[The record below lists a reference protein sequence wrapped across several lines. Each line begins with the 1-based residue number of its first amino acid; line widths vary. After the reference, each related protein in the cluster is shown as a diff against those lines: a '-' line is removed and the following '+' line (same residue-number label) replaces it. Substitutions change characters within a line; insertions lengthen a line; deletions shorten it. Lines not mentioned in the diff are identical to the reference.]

1 MEFKEAI
8 KEKRKQ
14 LGLNQIEA
22 ATILKVSLA
31 TLQSWEVGRRQPT
44 EYGQAEILRR
54 FDQIFA
60 FVDVYREKERNEE

>member
-1 MEFKEAI
+1 MKFKEEI

-54 FDQIFA
+54 FDKLIELTA
-60 FVDVYREKERNEE
+60 KGV

>member
-1 MEFKEAI
+1 MEFKEEI

-44 EYGQAEILRR
+44 EYGRAEILRR
-54 FDQIFA
+54 FDKILELTTQG
-60 FVDVYREKERNEE
+60 D